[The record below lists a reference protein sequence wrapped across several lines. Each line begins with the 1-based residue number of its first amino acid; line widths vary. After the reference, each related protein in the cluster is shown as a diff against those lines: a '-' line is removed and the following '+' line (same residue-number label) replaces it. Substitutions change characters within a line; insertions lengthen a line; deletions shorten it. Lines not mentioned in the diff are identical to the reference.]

1 MIALDLALTGAVVL
15 LLLFLGWRMPG
26 LTRPELFFAVT
37 VPSSFPSGP
46 EGKAIVRRYR
56 SWIAVHAVLGLA
68 LAVLAGRLWPGGA
81 LAGLAWQSVGW
92 FVAFLLARRQ
102 ARPHAVAPTTLRE
115 AALTPRHQGSSGGWL
130 LQLLPFAALAAT
142 GLYLQARWTDLPPRF
157 AVHWRLDG
165 QIDRWSTRGFRGV
178 FGPLVVAAAVVASL
192 ALLGWAMP
200 RFSRRVRASG
210 PAAEAE
216 RRFRRAV
223 GGVLLATEY
232 LLVAVVAWTGL
243 LPLAGDRRAPP
254 LDRLVVVPLIAVAV
268 FVCAITWI
276 LVRLG
281 QGGSRLRRPKAVEP
295 EAAAVPVGDRSSD
308 DRWKAGVFYFDPAD
322 PALFAEKRFGVGY
335 TLNLA
340 RPVAWLIVAAV
351 LLLPALLW
359 WLGLGK

>member
-1 MIALDLALTGAVVL
+1 MITLDLVLAGTLAL
-15 LLLFLGWRMPG
+15 LLLFIGWRMPG

-37 VPSSFPSGP
+37 VSSSFPSGP

-68 LAVLAGRLWPGGA
+68 LAFLAGRLWPGGA
-81 LAGLAWQSVGW
+81 MAGLVWQSLGW
-92 FVAFLLARRQ
+92 FVAFFRARQRALPQ
-102 ARPHAVAPTTLRE
+102 AVAPTTLRE
-115 AALTPRHQGSSGGWL
+115 AALTPRHEALPGGWL

-142 GLYLQARWTDLPPRF
+142 GIYLQARWADLPQRF
-157 AVHWRLDG
+157 PVHWRLEG
-165 QIDRWSTRGFRGV
+165 QVDRWATRDFRGV
-178 FGPLVVAAAVVASL
+178 FVPLMLAAAVVASL

-210 PAAEAE
+210 TAAEAE

-223 GGVLLATEY
+223 GGVILATEY

-243 LPLAGDRRAPP
+243 LPLTGDRNAPP

-281 QGGSRLRRPKAVEP
+281 QGGSRLRRLTAVEP
-295 EAAAVPVGDRSSD
+295 AAASVPVGDRCSD

-335 TLNLA
+335 TLNFA
-340 RPVAWLIVAAV
+340 RPVAWLIIAV
-351 LLLPALLW
+351 VFLLPALLW
-359 WLGLGK
+359 WLGLGR